1 MNNQIFPQL
10 PEDIDDTEPE
20 SAPWSDLVQQDFHV
34 SVYRDRYPVSQ
45 GHLLFVPRYNS
56 ITVLSQAFSDAV
68 QHGRDRVQAGDWAGF
83 NVGLNYGSAAGQTV
97 AWPHVHLI
105 PRHTGDVADPTG
117 GVRNVIPGRGR
128 YLPDQPRSDHV

>member
-56 ITVLSQAFSDAV
+56 ITVLSQAFADAV

-128 YLPDQPRSDHV
+128 YLPAQTRSDHV